1 MGTKR
6 SILVESSGVPLA
18 VVISGAN
25 THDVKLLEK
34 TLDAVIIT
42 RPAVTEH
49 APQHLCADA
58 AYTGAPAAEIM
69 DEHMYTPHVRSRGE
83 EKAEK
88 QEGKKARRW
97 VVEVTFS
104 WLNRFR
110 KLLVRWEKKEK
121 NYLALLQFAC
131 AIIVW
136 RKVLPVHR

>member
-6 SILVESSGVPLA
+6 SILVESNGVPIA

-34 TLDAVIIT
+34 TLDAVVIT
-42 RPAVTEH
+42 RPEVTEH

-58 AYTGAPAAEIM
+58 AYTGTSAAEAM
-69 DEHMYTPHVRSRGE
+69 SERKYTPHVRSRGE
-83 EKAEK
+83 EKEEK
-88 QEGKKARRW
+88 QGGKKARRW
-97 VVEVTFS
+97 VVEVTLS
-104 WLNRFR
+104 WFNRFR

-121 NYLALLQFAC
+121 NYLALLHFAC

-136 RKVLPVHR
+136 RKVMPVHR

>member
-1 MGTKR
+1 M
-6 SILVESSGVPLA
+6 
-18 VVISGAN
+18 VIAGAN
-25 THDVKLLEK
+25 THDVTLLEK

-42 RPAVTEH
+42 RPEVTGH
-49 APQHLCADA
+49 TPQHLCADA
-58 AYTGAPAAEIM
+58 AYTGAPAAETM
-69 DEHMYTPHVRSRGE
+69 DERLYTPHVRSRGE

-88 QEGKKARRW
+88 QEGKRARRW

-104 WLNRFR
+104 WFNRFR

-121 NYLALLQFAC
+121 NYLALLHFAY